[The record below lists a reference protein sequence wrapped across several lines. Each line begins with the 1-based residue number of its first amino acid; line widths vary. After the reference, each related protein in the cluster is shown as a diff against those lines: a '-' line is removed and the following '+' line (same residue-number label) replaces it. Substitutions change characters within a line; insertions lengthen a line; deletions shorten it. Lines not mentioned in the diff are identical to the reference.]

1 MSAAAWE
8 NRLASEN
15 YYEKLWVECHL
26 CGKPRLKWGPHMRTA
41 HGWSALDEER
51 YKLDQEAATT
61 EEIPEG
67 ARKRKLDWS
76 ELIEN
81 ENRRCRDQL
90 TNMVI
95 LKFRTLFDC
104 MKNVYKEIHDLT
116 AQTLVDLPSGG
127 GDIVDGK
134 KDIDDAIERVLSS
147 SFDHLDS
154 THNSEMAHVIHSLT
168 ELAKGEY
175 V

>member
-1 MSAAAWE
+1 MSATAWE
-8 NRLASEN
+8 NRLAWEN
-15 YYEKLWVECHL
+15 YHENLWVDCHL
-26 CGKPRLKWGPHMRTA
+26 CGKPRLKMGPHMRTA
-41 HGWSALDEER
+41 HGWSAFDEQR
-51 YKLDQEAATT
+51 YRMDQEAASQ
-61 EEIPEG
+61 EIPEG
-67 ARKRKLDWS
+67 ARKRKLGWA

-81 ENRRCRDQL
+81 ENRQCRDQL

-104 MKNVYKEIHDLT
+104 MNNVYKEIHDLT

-134 KDIDDAIERVLSS
+134 KDIGDAIERVLKP

-154 THNSEMAHVIHSLT
+154 AHNSEMAHVIRSLT
-168 ELAKGEY
+168 ELAKGEC

>member
-41 HGWSALDEER
+41 HGWSAIDEER
-51 YKLDQEAATT
+51 YELDQ
-61 EEIPEG
+61 EIPEG

-81 ENRRCRDQL
+81 ENQQCRDQL

-95 LKFRTLFDC
+95 LKFRTLYDC
-104 MKNVYKEIHDLT
+104 MKNIYKEIHDLT
-116 AQTLVDLPSGG
+116 AQTLVELPSGG
-127 GDIVDGK
+127 GDIVDGR
-134 KDIDDAIERVLSS
+134 KDTHDAIERLLNP

-154 THNSEMAHVIHSLT
+154 THNSEMAHMARLLT
-168 ELAKGEY
+168 ELARVEY
-175 V
+175 M